1 MNKYAESLLP
11 YVNNPNVRKV
21 LDFISTAEGADYD
34 TGFGGAKISLD
45 KHPNETKYFRNKEG
59 KRLPTTAAGRYQFI
73 GSTYRSLSNRLGLND
88 FSPASQDLAA
98 VELIKE
104 KGALDDIVKGD
115 ITTAIKKL
123 NTTWASLPDSP
134 HKQRTVSWDFA
145 ANFFGGGGGSRQG
158 TAGQAAPATAS
169 IADLIAAMGNEG
181 YTVPVQQQQV
191 AQQPAVAQTVPS
203 NTIYDTFGA
212 VSTAPD
218 SGELFATLFSTDIED
233 AANDARNAA
242 VEQFIS
248 GGTVDNIAPSLV
260 MPKPLAKEIDN
271 IISGL

>member
-34 TGFGGAKISLD
+34 TGFGGTKISLD

-73 GSTYRSLSNRLGLND
+73 GSTYKNLSNRLGLND

-123 NTTWASLPDSP
+123 NTTWSSLPDSP
-134 HKQRTVSWDFA
+134 NKQRTVSWDFA
-145 ANFFGGGGGSRQG
+145 ANFFGGNTPSRQPAM
-158 TAGQAAPATAS
+158 TNISDLFAAV
-169 IADLIAAMGNEG
+169 GNEG
-181 YTVPVQQQQV
+181 YTVPVQQPMPQQT
-191 AQQPAVAQTVPS
+191 AQLPAVSDVQPR
-203 NTIYDTFGA
+203 TIYDQLGV
-212 VSTAPD
+212 VSPSYNSED
-218 SGELFATLFSTDIED
+218 VFASLFSDRIED
-233 AANDARNAA
+233 AANDARNIA
-242 VEQFIS
+242 VEQFVS
-248 GGTVDNIAPSLV
+248 GGTADNIAPSLV
-260 MPKPLAKEIDN
+260 MPRPLVKEIDN